1 MYIETA
7 QQRSLAT
14 QQVFIFFWDFVHKTS
29 GKFVNMENASVVE
42 VKFLR
47 VTKWSKAVG
56 TEMSTQ
62 LRIWGIL

>member
-1 MYIETA
+1 
-7 QQRSLAT
+7 
-14 QQVFIFFWDFVHKTS
+14 
-29 GKFVNMENASVVE
+29 MENASVVE